1 MVCRDNPLAY
11 LIRYF
16 KTVISLVG
24 PRGRL
29 RAHSRRAERSGVLG
43 GTESCAG
50 GLSRDN
56 GTSSH
61 SDQSVKKGDQVL
73 PQEIMD

>member
-1 MVCRDNPLAY
+1 MVCRNNPLAY
-11 LIRYF
+11 LIGYF

-24 PRGRL
+24 PRVD
-29 RAHSRRAERSGVLG
+29 SERTGVG
-43 GTESCAG
+43 GTEWSTRRNG
-50 GLSRDN
+50 ELRGQTVVDS